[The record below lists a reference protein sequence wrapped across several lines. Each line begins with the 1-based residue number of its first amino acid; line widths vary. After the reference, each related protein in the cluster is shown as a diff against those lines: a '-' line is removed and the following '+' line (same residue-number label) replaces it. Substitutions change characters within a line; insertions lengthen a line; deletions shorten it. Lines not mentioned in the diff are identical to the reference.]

1 MLRRYSSHGTVG
13 EGLPSLAGRLEDPP
27 DCARTLFETTQLLLS
42 MEASNMNQSAQ
53 NQAANTPSVTSV
65 PLLDLKRQHDPLQGQ
80 FAEALAK
87 ICQSGWFCLGPD
99 VKQLEEGV
107 AKYSRAKHAIA
118 CGSGSDALLLALM
131 ALDLGPG
138 DEVIVPSFT
147 FFATASAAARL
158 GATPVFADI
167 DPVSFNIDPS
177 DVQRKIT
184 ARTKAVIPVHLY
196 GQCAEMDTLM
206 QIAEAAGIAVIED
219 AAQAIGAEFDG
230 RRAGSIGHMG
240 CLSFY
245 PTKNLGGAGDGGM
258 VTSNDDAL
266 AKKVQLLRVHGME
279 PRYYHGLLGVNS
291 RMDSFQAA
299 ILNVKLPHLDR
310 WTRMRTENAHR
321 YTDMFLEAGLDRALS
336 LPRALPH
343 RRHVWNQYVVRV
355 PDGRRDDLR
364 AFLNEAKI
372 GAEVYYPLGLHE
384 QECFAYLGYGRGD
397 LPETDRAT
405 EEVLALPIF
414 PELTAAEQAAV
425 VTRVT
430 QFYDGPA
437 KGHKL
442 AGPNFLKR
450 RDGVAKRDSQN

>member
-1 MLRRYSSHGTVG
+1 
-13 EGLPSLAGRLEDPP
+13 
-27 DCARTLFETTQLLLS
+27 
-42 MEASNMNQSAQ
+42 MNRSADD
-53 NQAANTPSVTSV
+53 QAAEIPAVTSV
-65 PLLDLKRQHDPLQGQ
+65 PLLDLKRQHDPLQDE
-80 FAEALAK
+80 FVAALAK

-99 VKQLEEGV
+99 VKELEESV
-107 AKYSRAKHAIA
+107 AAYSQVRHAIG

-147 FFATASAAARL
+147 FFATASAVARL

-167 DPVSFNIDPS
+167 DPVTFNIDPA
-177 DVQRKIT
+177 DVERKIT
-184 ARTKAVIPVHLY
+184 SKTKAVIPVHLY
-196 GQCAEMDTLM
+196 GQCAEMDVLM
-206 QIAEAAGIAVIED
+206 QIGKAGGIAIIED

-240 CLSFY
+240 CFSFY
-245 PTKNLGGAGDGGM
+245 PTKNLGGAGDAGM
-258 VTSNDDAL
+258 VTANDEEL
-266 AKKVQLLRVHGME
+266 AKKIQLLRVHGMA
-279 PRYYHGLLGVNS
+279 PRYYHGLIGVNS

-310 WTRMRTENAHR
+310 WTRMRTENAQL
-321 YTDMFLEAGLDRALS
+321 YTDMFLDAGLDRILG
-336 LPRALPH
+336 LPRAMPH

-355 PDGRRDDLR
+355 PDQRRDDLR
-364 AFLNEAKI
+364 TFLNEAKI
-372 GAEVYYPLGLHE
+372 GAEVYYPMGLHE
-384 QECFAYLGYGRGD
+384 QECFAYLGYSRGD

-414 PELTAAEQAAV
+414 PELTAAEQAV
-425 VTRVT
+425 VVSRIG
-430 QFYDGPA
+430 QFFDGPA

-450 RDGVAKRDSQN
+450 RSGIVREEQA